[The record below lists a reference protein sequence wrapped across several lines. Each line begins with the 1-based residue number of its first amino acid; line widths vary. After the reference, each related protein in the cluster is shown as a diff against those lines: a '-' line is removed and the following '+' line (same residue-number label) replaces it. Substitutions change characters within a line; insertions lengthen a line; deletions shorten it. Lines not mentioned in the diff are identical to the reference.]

1 MDKLEQAMQSENFWT
16 ELADVSFGKVV
27 LHGKNTNSIAD
38 NEYYEV
44 SSEINTDG
52 DFAITFFKTYE
63 KMKKWFDEWQ
73 GDGFYNYLVEL
84 YEKQLELEDCM
95 KTTGIIRRFDD
106 LGRITIPKEVR
117 KQVFGK
123 ADVAGEPMEIFIDGE
138 NIVLQR
144 YKTIQEQGKGGL
156 ERDK

>member
-1 MDKLEQAMQSENFWT
+1 
-16 ELADVSFGKVV
+16 
-27 LHGKNTNSIAD
+27 
-38 NEYYEV
+38 
-44 SSEINTDG
+44 
-52 DFAITFFKTYE
+52 
-63 KMKKWFDEWQ
+63 MKI
-73 GDGFYNYLVEL
+73 
-84 YEKQLELEDCM
+84 
-95 KTTGIIRRFDD
+95 TGIIRRFDD